1 VLLRGNF
8 RVFLFY
14 DVAEAF
20 DTLKLGELL
29 GSRGSPVQ
37 RAFPRRTPEYV
48 SFEHAPVMERAGSV
62 ALKTGEQMDCFI
74 KYYSYGVAVARF
86 ELPFDCD
93 LDALL
98 PQAVRWMNI
107 SDLEPCAR
115 NVVREH
121 LQQVAPAVIRPS
133 DDWLQEQYFVIDL
146 QEIQP
151 APSKELTAAELLA
164 VYGDQI
170 VQLIRGEMSP
180 LAPRTVEEAL
190 QASASY
196 YPSDL
201 VVVGSSAA
209 FVYDRPEDA
218 AATIQILE
226 YARTQLLEFRYYD
239 NLMTRVLSAFYSALD
254 QEPRFRLWRRGLP
267 RDAARLNTLRL
278 DVMELTERVDN
289 AIKFVSDIF
298 YARVYRLAAGRM
310 GVPDYR
316 ALVEEK
322 LRTAGEL
329 YEFMV
334 DQFNEARTFVL
345 EVAIAVACLLDV
357 ILLFRG
363 K

>member
-1 VLLRGNF
+1 VILRGNF
-8 RVFLFY
+8 RILLFY

-20 DTLKLGELL
+20 DTAKLRELL
-29 GSRGSPVQ
+29 GSRGRAVQ

-48 SFEHAPVMERAGSV
+48 SFEHAPVVERAGLV
-62 ALKTGEQMDCFI
+62 TLKTGEQIDCSI
-74 KYYSYGVAVARF
+74 KYYAYGVAVARF
-86 ELPFDCD
+86 ELPFECD
-93 LDALL
+93 WGALL
-98 PQAVRWMNI
+98 AQASRWMNTA
-107 SDLEPCAR
+107 DLEPCAHEA
-115 NVVREH
+115 VREH

-146 QEIQP
+146 QEIEAP
-151 APSKELTAAELLA
+151 ARKAFTATELLA
-164 VYGDQI
+164 THGDQI

-180 LAPRTVEEAL
+180 LAPRTSEEAL

-201 VVVGSSAA
+201 VVVGSAAA

-218 AATIQILE
+218 VATIQILE

-254 QEPRFRLWRRGLP
+254 QKRRFPLWRRNLP
-267 RDAARLNTLRL
+267 REAARLNTLRL
-278 DVMELTERVDN
+278 DVMEFTERIDN

-345 EVAIAVACLLDV
+345 EVAIAIACLLDV
-357 ILLFRG
+357 ILLLRG

>member
-1 VLLRGNF
+1 VILRGSF
-8 RVFLFY
+8 RIFLFY
-14 DVAEAF
+14 DVAEAL
-20 DTLKLGELL
+20 DTAKLSELL
-29 GSRGSPVQ
+29 GSRASPVQ

-48 SFEHAPVMERAGSV
+48 SFEHAPVVEHGCSV
-62 ALKTGEQMDCFI
+62 SLKTGERIDCSI
-74 KYYSYGVAVARF
+74 KYYAYGVVVAQF
-86 ELPFDCD
+86 ELPFECD
-93 LDALL
+93 WEALL
-98 PQAVRWMNI
+98 VQASRWMNTAE
-107 SDLEPCAR
+107 LEPCAR
-115 NVVREH
+115 GVVRDH
-121 LQQVAPAVIRPS
+121 LQRVAPAVIRPS

-146 QEIQP
+146 QEIQ
-151 APSKELTAAELLA
+151 AGKALGATELLA
-164 VYGDQI
+164 EHGNQI
-170 VQLIRGEMSP
+170 VQLVRGEVSP
-180 LAPRTVEEAL
+180 LAPRYAEEAL
-190 QASASY
+190 QSSASY
-196 YPSDL
+196 YSSDL

-209 FVYDRPEDA
+209 FIYDRPEDA

-239 NLMTRVLSAFYSALD
+239 NLMTRVLAAFYSALD
-254 QEPRFRLWRRGLP
+254 QKRPIRLWRRGLP
-267 RDAARLNTLRL
+267 RDAAHLNTLRL
-278 DVMELTERVDN
+278 DVMELTERIDN

-329 YEFMV
+329 YQFMV

-345 EVAIAVACLLDV
+345 EVAIAIACLLDV